1 MIKIINKQSESN
13 KSVKNTLRCVVVV
26 VVVVVV
32 VFSAIKR
39 KVVPFN
45 VLYCGNFKIYFL
57 Y

>member
-13 KSVKNTLRCVVVV
+13 KSVKNTLRCV

>member
-13 KSVKNTLRCVVVV
+13 KSVKNTLRC

>member
-13 KSVKNTLRCVVVV
+13 KSVKNTLRCVVV